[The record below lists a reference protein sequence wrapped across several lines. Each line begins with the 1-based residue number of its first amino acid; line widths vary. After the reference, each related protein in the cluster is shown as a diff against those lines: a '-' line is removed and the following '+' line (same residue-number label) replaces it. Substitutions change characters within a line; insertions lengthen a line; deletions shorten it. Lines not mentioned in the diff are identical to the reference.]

1 MNARSKLNCAY
12 FNGSVIIAGIIGLLI
27 QSWPIFIVALIVL
40 VVGNVL
46 SGEIRPRSKNR
57 DK

>member
-1 MNARSKLNCAY
+1 MNARNKLNAAHL
-12 FNGSVIIAGIIGLLI
+12 NGSVIIAGIIGLLI
-27 QSWPIFIVALIVL
+27 QSWPIFIAALIVL

-57 DK
+57 